1 MRWIRMLM
9 LLTLLAGSACNGETP
24 TAKIIKVLPHLLDQE
39 GRHSLSPSLYERD
52 AYQHFL
58 RKNPDQCSGLR
69 FDVQWKA
76 KAADWPRLKLRI
88 EVRGS
93 KTTEPY
99 VREEAARR
107 NHWYHRWSS
116 LVLDGESY
124 HRLGELIAWRT
135 TLWEGDKLL
144 AQQRSF
150 LW

>member
-1 MRWIRMLM
+1 MLTSISCGRIPINVPAFASM
-9 LLTLLAGSACNGETP
+9 FTGRP
-24 TAKIIKVLPHLLDQE
+24 KVTRPYPKVPL
-39 GRHSLSPSLYERD
+39 
-52 AYQHFL
+52 
-58 RKNPDQCSGLR
+58 
-69 FDVQWKA
+69 A